1 MADLIKEANW
11 LRFYYTSDD
20 AVKDKDLLK
29 DQAHIKTSQKVSTL
43 MTVPFFFQIWQLSLV
58 NHPDS
63 IQLYRKVRSLKAA
76 TFLGAVAFGS
86 YELLNMRKQ
95 WTYYDRFYPEPT
107 ELQKTL
113 NREAMMFKEQNYQ
126 TSSVEDKLK
135 KLEDP
140 NLRLIYSQMYQ
151 LPPQKYADPDNNV
164 NAPDHTE
171 HDQS

>member
-11 LRFYYTSDD
+11 LRFYFTSDD

-43 MTVPFFFQIWQLSLV
+43 MTVPFFFQLWQLSLV

-63 IQLYRKVRSLKAA
+63 IQLYRRVRIFKAA
-76 TFLGAVAFGS
+76 TFLGAVALSS
-86 YELLNMRKQ
+86 YELINMRKQ
-95 WTYYDRFYPEPT
+95 WTYYDRFYPEAT

-113 NREAMMFKEQNYQ
+113 SREAMMFKEQNYQ
-126 TSSVEDKLK
+126 LSSVEDKLK

-140 NLRLIYSQMYQ
+140 NVRMIYSQMY
-151 LPPQKYADPDNNV
+151 
-164 NAPDHTE
+164 
-171 HDQS
+171 

>member
-11 LRFYYTSDD
+11 LRFYFTSDD

-43 MTVPFFFQIWQLSLV
+43 MTVPFFFQLWQLSLV

-63 IQLYRKVRSLKAA
+63 IQLYRRVRILKAA
-76 TFLGAVAFGS
+76 TFLGAVALSS
-86 YELLNMRKQ
+86 YELINMRKQ
-95 WTYYDRFYPEPT
+95 WTYYDRFYPEAT

-113 NREAMMFKEQNYQ
+113 SREAMMFKEQNYQ
-126 TSSVEDKLK
+126 LSSVEDKLK

-140 NLRLIYSQMYQ
+140 NVRMIYSQMY
-151 LPPQKYADPDNNV
+151 
-164 NAPDHTE
+164 
-171 HDQS
+171 